1 MIDPVLIN
9 ECNVLGLLP
18 NSNIICRKMSV
29 TKFHSLKITQ
39 FILDLTIKET
49 SVWSYEEIK
58 EITQRQDYKCFQIL
72 EWE

>member
-1 MIDPVLIN
+1 
-9 ECNVLGLLP
+9 
-18 NSNIICRKMSV
+18 MSV

-49 SVWSYEEIK
+49 SVCSYEEIK